1 MEKAEPLKTASF
13 CLIKIVINLPF
24 SHKFLNF
31 VS

>member
-1 MEKAEPLKTASF
+1 MEKAEPLKSVSF
-13 CLIKIVINLPF
+13 CPVKTGINLPF